1 MCTNYY
7 MWRSYT
13 PQLKAILW
21 PVPEV
26 SDNRLMALVH
36 RLRIKVGRGKECGSW
51 IGLQSSS
58 YEEEGYLKDY
68 ANPQMSYNVEN

>member
-1 MCTNYY
+1 MT
-7 MWRSYT
+7 
-13 PQLKAILW
+13 
-21 PVPEV
+21 
-26 SDNRLMALVH
+26 LVH
-36 RLRIKVGRGKECGSW
+36 RLRIKVGRGKECESW